1 MKIRTNRAAL
11 VSGTITATILSLGTA
26 YAAECKNP
34 EVLRFSMIP
43 TEETTQELS
52 LYTPM
57 VNQLKAATGKNVEF
71 FLPTSYASV
80 VEAMLGGFVDVGMH
94 GPYSYVIA
102 QEKDPDLRVV
112 VTYAKHKGHFQEEGP
127 GYKAVLVARADSG
140 YTSVDDLKGT
150 VVGLTDPAS
159 TSGNL
164 LPRVGFTKVIGADL
178 EDYFSRVVYT
188 GGHDLSAVAV
198 LEGQVDFGLCCHPPS
213 GQRDRPGHGRNG

>member
-1 MKIRTNRAAL
+1 MKIRTNSAAL

-80 VEAMLGGFVDVGMH
+80 VEAMLGGFVDVGTER
-94 GPYSYVIA
+94 A
-102 QEKDPDLRVV
+102 QR
-112 VTYAKHKGHFQEEGP
+112 
-127 GYKAVLVARADSG
+127 
-140 YTSVDDLKGT
+140 
-150 VVGLTDPAS
+150 
-159 TSGNL
+159 
-164 LPRVGFTKVIGADL
+164 IGAFDPRSVG
-178 EDYFSRVVYT
+178 DI
-188 GGHDLSAVAV
+188 AV
-198 LEGQVDFGLCCHPPS
+198 S
-213 GQRDRPGHGRNG
+213 DRRG